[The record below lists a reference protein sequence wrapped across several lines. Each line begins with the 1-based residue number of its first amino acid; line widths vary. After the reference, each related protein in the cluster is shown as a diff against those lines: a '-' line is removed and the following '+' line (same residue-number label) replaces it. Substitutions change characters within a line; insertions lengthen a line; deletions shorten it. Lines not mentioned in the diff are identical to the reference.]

1 MSWPAAAG
9 PARSLFSSLADHGDE
24 GDGKECGL
32 VKTRVGAPD
41 QHQALG
47 VLLAQGQDQP
57 PAEGELIQ
65 ERLRDVV
72 RCGGDENRGVRGVLW
87 SALITV
93 ASPHLHFNVA
103 QLLQLLRWLVFHPLY

>member
-1 MSWPAAAG
+1 MSWPAATGPERTLSLLSCAG
-9 PARSLFSSLADHGDE
+9 HGDE
-24 GDGKECGL
+24 GDGEECGVL
-32 VKTRVGAPD
+32 KTRVGAPD

-72 RCGGDENRGVRGVLW
+72 RCGGDEDRVEGGGLRPARLTVPGPPLRVR
-87 SALITV
+87 V
-93 ASPHLHFNVA
+93 AYTL
-103 QLLQLLRWLVFHPLY
+103 